1 MRLFCLSGLNRTQT
15 VHFCVRVNLL
25 VHLFLHSIKD
35 SIAEISL
42 DYKMHIHVHAR
53 LRHCFHHASV
63 KPATLPYSPLNSRL
77 MQKTLMTYCLGVTGR
92 VCCSCLINRSI
103 CMPSSSTLC
112 MFGSS
117 LASPWN
123 EDSLPR
129 MPIIVSIS
137 SITVDVSG
145 FRTLIACFTWE
156 KLQTQVIFSHNVLH
170 VIWISLV
177 LECSLIYYYV
187 F

>member
-1 MRLFCLSGLNRTQT
+1 MIQGIL
-15 VHFCVRVNLL
+15 
-25 VHLFLHSIKD
+25 
-35 SIAEISL
+35 
-42 DYKMHIHVHAR
+42 HVHVR
-53 LRHCFHHASV
+53 LQHSFYHTSN
-63 KPATLPYSPLNSRL
+63 KPATPPNSVLCVVYSPLNSRL

-92 VCCSCLINRSI
+92 VCCSCLINRNI
-103 CMPSSSTLC
+103 CMPSSSTFC

-137 SITVDVSG
+137 SITVEVSG

-156 KLQTQVIFSHNVLH
+156 KLQNQNSFPSQFSTHTVNLMGFWNVLSY
-170 VIWISLV
+170 VIT
-177 LECSLIYYYV
+177 V